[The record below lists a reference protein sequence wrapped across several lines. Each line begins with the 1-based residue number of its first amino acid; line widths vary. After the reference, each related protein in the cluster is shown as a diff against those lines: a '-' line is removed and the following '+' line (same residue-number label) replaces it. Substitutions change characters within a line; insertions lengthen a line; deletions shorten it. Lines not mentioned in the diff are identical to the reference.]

1 MRKTWYPMETA
12 DGVDVERN
20 YFCYRFDEE
29 VNIGKIDIRK
39 LLADLKTSHL
49 TRFNGYVP
57 GEPLFT
63 TAEIL
68 KEYRK

>member
-1 MRKTWYPMETA
+1 META
-12 DGVDVERN
+12 EGTEVVNRN
-20 YFCYRFDEE
+20 YFFYRLDEE

-39 LLADLKTSHL
+39 LLADLRTSHL
-49 TRFNGYVP
+49 TKFKSYIP

-68 KEYRK
+68 KEYRT